1 MPQSASALAFD
12 AFVPPLAPLVQI
24 LFLGS
29 GFAVFCATVAAA
41 IAAAAGRAGLARIL
55 GGGAMTVAVGYWV
68 LVLGASL
75 VSRER
80 TLSAGEK
87 KYFCEMDCHLAYS
100 VEGAASPE
108 RDRRLVTVRTW
119 FDPGTIAP
127 FRGNAPLTPKPR
139 VVYLVDDA
147 GRRYLPSPAVVPDDA
162 TALVR
167 PLRPG
172 ESYAATFAFTV
183 PPRAR
188 SLRLFVGDAP
198 GLENVI
204 VNHEN
209 SPFHARTYFALPSAN
224 AGVR

>member
-1 MPQSASALAFD
+1 MLQSAGALALD

-41 IAAAAGRAGLARIL
+41 IAAAAGRAGLARVL

-68 LVLGASL
+68 LLLGASL

-100 VEGAASPE
+100 VEGSASPE
-108 RDRRLVTVRTW
+108 RGRRVVTVRTW

-127 FRGNAPLTPKPR
+127 FRGNAPLAPNPR
-139 VVYLVDDA
+139 IVYLVDDS
-147 GRRYLPSPAVVPDDA
+147 GRRYSPSPSPVPEDTSLA
-162 TALVR
+162 R

-172 ESYAATFAFTV
+172 ESYVSTFAFTV
-183 PPRAR
+183 PPRAG

-209 SPFHARTYFALPSAN
+209 SPFHARTYFALPAASA
-224 AGVR
+224 GIR